1 MSQRSARRP
10 RRFPVGRGKPRQHPA
25 GKNLRLRLIIFDC
38 DGTLVDSQAVIIMAM
53 ADAFA
58 HLGRAV
64 PSAEAVRRIVGL
76 SLPAA
81 MAALVPEGDAD
92 LAERLAQAYRDAHP
106 AAVAAAG
113 HKDTPYPGARQALE
127 VLAAREFVL
136 GIATGKGR
144 NALNATLDPHGLTTF
159 FTTFQTADRNAGKP
173 HPEMVLNA
181 MAETGAAAADT
192 VVVGDTSYDMAMA
205 KNAGVHAIGVAWG
218 YHDAAA
224 LREAGAAH
232 IAASFGEI
240 PDLAERLL
248 GGD

>member
-1 MSQRSARRP
+1 MSQPRPGARAV
-10 RRFPVGRGKPRQHPA
+10 FGGVRQAPA
-25 GKNLRLRLIIFDC
+25 TPARKRLRLRLIIFDC

-53 ADAFA
+53 AGAFA
-58 HLGRAV
+58 RLGRPA

-81 MAALVPEGDAD
+81 MSALLPDGDAA
-92 LAERLAQAYRDAHP
+92 LAERLAQAYREAHP
-106 AAVAAAG
+106 SAVAAAG
-113 HKDTPYPGARQALE
+113 HKDAPYPGARETLE
-127 VLAAREFVL
+127 VLAAREYLL

-144 NALNATLDPHGLTTF
+144 NALNATLDPHGLTPF

-181 MAETGAAAADT
+181 MAETGAKAADT

-205 KNAGVHAIGVAWG
+205 VSAGVHAIGVAWG
-218 YHDAAA
+218 YHDPAS

-232 IAASFGEI
+232 IAGSFHEI
-240 PDLAERLL
+240 PDLVERLL
-248 GGD
+248 GGN